1 MATIRQQLRIPKYG
15 LFYFDSDQSLSIVP
29 VSKIKNIIE
38 GDRKTAGSLV
48 ELYYGS
54 LLLKAEIIAVD
65 GKCLLFFFKYS
76 TARLLAHSLNK
87 TAGEQRATPAR
98 QNVVRNKNTVRLGLG
113 KS

>member
-15 LFYFDSDQSLSIVP
+15 LFYFDSDQSLSIFP

-65 GKCLLFFFKYS
+65 GKCLLFF
-76 TARLLAHSLNK
+76 LNIAQLDFWH
-87 TAGEQRATPAR
+87 T
-98 QNVVRNKNTVRLGLG
+98 L
-113 KS
+113 